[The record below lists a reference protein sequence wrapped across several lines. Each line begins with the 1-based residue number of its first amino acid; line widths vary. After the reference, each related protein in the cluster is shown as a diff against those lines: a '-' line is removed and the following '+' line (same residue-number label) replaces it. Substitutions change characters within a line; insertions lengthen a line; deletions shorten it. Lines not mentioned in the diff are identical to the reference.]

1 MTDAVGGLAAPADG
15 IRRQPPKRV
24 PMAQLIWDGL
34 FVGSFYALIA
44 LGYSMVY
51 GIIKLLNFAHGDI
64 YMLGAFIGFAALT
77 SLGGI
82 PATLSIGALLVVM
95 LLSMLLTG
103 TAGVI
108 IERLAYRPL
117 RGAPRL
123 AVLIT
128 AVGVSFSLEYGISA
142 IAGPN
147 PKAFPIRLEG
157 NVFNVIGARISL
169 PQIILI
175 LIAGVLMILLNF
187 YVQKT
192 STGRAM
198 RAISLDRN
206 ASLLM
211 GINVNSVITR
221 TFFIGSALAGAAG
234 VMAGAYYGK
243 IDFLMGFIIGL
254 KAFTA
259 AVIGGIGNI
268 KGAMLGGL
276 VLGFVEAF
284 GSEWFGGQWRDVFAF
299 AVLILFLTLR
309 PTGIL
314 GERVTE
320 RV

>member
-1 MTDAVGGLAAPADG
+1 MTQ
-15 IRRQPPKRV
+15 I
-24 PMAQLIWDGL
+24 IWDGL

-64 YMLGAFIGFAALT
+64 YMLGAFIGFVMLT
-77 SLGGI
+77 SMGGL
-82 PATLSIGALLVVM
+82 PGALSIGALLVV
-95 LLSMLLTG
+95 LLVSMAATG
-103 TAGVI
+103 GAGVL
-108 IERLAYRPL
+108 IERFAYRPL
-117 RGAPRL
+117 RKAPRL

-128 AVGVSFSLEYGISA
+128 AVGVSFTLQYGVSA
-142 IAGPN
+142 IMGPN
-147 PKAFPIRLEG
+147 PRSYPVRLEG
-157 NVFNVIGARISL
+157 DVFDILGARVSL
-169 PQIILI
+169 PQVL
-175 LIAGVLMILLNF
+175 LMAIAAILMISLNT
-187 YVQKT
+187 YIQKT

-198 RAISLDRN
+198 RSISLDMKG
-206 ASLLM
+206 SLLM

-234 VMAGAYYGK
+234 VMSGAYYGK
-243 IDFLMGFIIGL
+243 IDFMMGFLIGL

-268 KGAMLGGL
+268 QGAMLGGL
-276 VLGFVEAF
+276 VLGLLEAF
-284 GSEWFGGQWRDVFAF
+284 GASVFGGEWRDVFSF
-299 AVLILFLTLR
+299 VVLILFLTLR

>member
-1 MTDAVGGLAAPADG
+1 MT
-15 IRRQPPKRV
+15 
-24 PMAQLIWDGL
+24 QLIWDGL

-64 YMLGAFIGFAALT
+64 YMLGAFIGFALLT
-77 SLGGI
+77 SMGGI
-82 PATLSIGALLVVM
+82 PASLSLGALLVV
-95 LLSMLLTG
+95 LLASMLLTG
-103 TAGVI
+103 AVGVI

-117 RGAPRL
+117 RGSPRL

-128 AVGVSFSLEYGISA
+128 AVGVSFSLEYGVSA

-147 PKAFPIRLEG
+147 PRAFPVRLEG
-157 NVFNVIGARISL
+157 GVFDVLGARVSL
-169 PQIILI
+169 PQIILM
-175 LIAGVLMILLNF
+175 LIAAGLMVALNT
-187 YVQKT
+187 YIQKT

-198 RAISLDRN
+198 RSIALD
-206 ASLLM
+206 ATGSLLM
-211 GINVNSVITR
+211 GINVNAVITR

-284 GSEWFGGQWRDVFAF
+284 GAEWFGGQWRDVFAF

-320 RV
+320 RM

>member
-1 MTDAVGGLAAPADG
+1 MT
-15 IRRQPPKRV
+15 
-24 PMAQLIWDGL
+24 QLIWDGL

-64 YMLGAFIGFAALT
+64 YMLGAFIGFALLT
-77 SLGGI
+77 SMGGI
-82 PATLSIGALLVVM
+82 PASLSLGALLVV
-95 LLSMLLTG
+95 LLASMLLTG
-103 TAGVI
+103 TVGVI

-117 RGAPRL
+117 RGSPRL

-128 AVGVSFSLEYGISA
+128 AVGVSFSLEYGVSA

-147 PKAFPIRLEG
+147 PRAFPVRLEG
-157 NVFNVIGARISL
+157 GVFDVLGARVSL
-169 PQIILI
+169 PQIILM
-175 LIAGVLMILLNF
+175 LIAAGLMVALNT
-187 YVQKT
+187 YIQKT

-198 RAISLDRN
+198 RSIALD
-206 ASLLM
+206 ATGSLLM
-211 GINVNSVITR
+211 GINVNAVITR

-284 GSEWFGGQWRDVFAF
+284 GAEWFGGQWRDVFAF

-320 RV
+320 RM

>member
-1 MTDAVGGLAAPADG
+1 
-15 IRRQPPKRV
+15 
-24 PMAQLIWDGL
+24 MAQLIWDGL

-51 GIIKLLNFAHGDI
+51 GITKLLNFAHGDI
-64 YMLGAFIGFAALT
+64 YMLGAFIGFAILT
-77 SLGGI
+77 SLGGL
-82 PATLSIGALLVVM
+82 PASLSMGALLVVLM
-95 LLSMLLTG
+95 LSMLLTG
-103 TAGVI
+103 TAGVL

-128 AVGVSFSLEYGISA
+128 AVGVSFSLEYGVSA
-142 IAGPN
+142 VAGPN
-147 PKAFPIRLEG
+147 PRAFPVRLEG
-157 NVFNVIGARISL
+157 GVFDVLGARVSL
-169 PQIILI
+169 PQIVLM
-175 LIAGVLMILLNF
+175 LIAAALMIALNT

-198 RAISLDRN
+198 RSIALDMTG
-206 ASLLM
+206 SLLM
-211 GINVNSVITR
+211 GINVNAVITK

-243 IDFLMGFIIGL
+243 VDFLMGFIIGL

-276 VLGFVEAF
+276 VLGFIEAF
-284 GSEWFGGQWRDVFAF
+284 GTEWFGGQWRDVFAF

-320 RV
+320 RM

>member
-1 MTDAVGGLAAPADG
+1 
-15 IRRQPPKRV
+15 
-24 PMAQLIWDGL
+24 MAQLIWDGL

-51 GIIKLLNFAHGDI
+51 GIIKLLNFANGDI
-64 YMLGAFIGFAALT
+64 YMLGAFIGFALLT

-82 PATLSIGALLVVM
+82 PASLSLAALLVV
-95 LLSMLLTG
+95 LLVSMLLTG

-128 AVGVSFSLEYGISA
+128 AVGVSFSLEYGIAA

-147 PKAFPIRLEG
+147 PRAFPVRLEG
-157 NVFNVIGARISL
+157 GVFDVFGARVSL
-169 PQIILI
+169 PQIILM
-175 LIAGVLMILLNF
+175 LIAAMLMFALNT
-187 YVQKT
+187 YIQKT

-198 RAISLDRN
+198 RSIALDMTG
-206 ASLLM
+206 SLLM
-211 GINVNSVITR
+211 GINVNAVITR

-284 GSEWFGGQWRDVFAF
+284 GTEWFGGQWRDVFAF
-299 AVLILFLTLR
+299 SVLILFLTLR

-320 RV
+320 RM

>member
-1 MTDAVGGLAAPADG
+1 MTQV
-15 IRRQPPKRV
+15 
-24 PMAQLIWDGL
+24 IWDGL

-77 SLGGI
+77 SVGGI
-82 PATLSIGALLVVM
+82 PASLSIVTLLIVM
-95 LLSMLLTG
+95 LLSMVLTG
-103 TAGVI
+103 VAGVVV
-108 IERLAYRPL
+108 ERLAYRPL
-117 RGAPRL
+117 RSAPRL

-128 AVGVSFSLEYGISA
+128 AVGASFSLEYGISA

-147 PKAFPIRLEG
+147 PRAFPVRLEG
-157 NVFNVIGARISL
+157 DVFDFIGARISL

-175 LIAGVLMILLNF
+175 LIAAVLMLGLNT
-187 YVQKT
+187 YIQRT

-198 RAISLDRN
+198 RSIALDMRG
-206 ASLLM
+206 SLLM
-211 GINVNSVITR
+211 GVNVNAVITK

-276 VLGFVEAF
+276 LLGLIEAF

-299 AVLILFLTLR
+299 SVLILFLTLR

>member
-1 MTDAVGGLAAPADG
+1 
-15 IRRQPPKRV
+15 
-24 PMAQLIWDGL
+24 MAQLIWDGL

-51 GIIKLLNFAHGDI
+51 GITKLLNFAHGDI
-64 YMLGAFIGFAALT
+64 YMLGAFIGFAILT
-77 SLGGI
+77 SLGGL
-82 PATLSIGALLVVM
+82 PASLSMGALLVVLM
-95 LLSMLLTG
+95 LSMLLTG
-103 TAGVI
+103 TAGVV

-128 AVGVSFSLEYGISA
+128 AVGVSFSLEYGVSA
-142 IAGPN
+142 VAGPN
-147 PKAFPIRLEG
+147 PRAFPVRLEG
-157 NVFNVIGARISL
+157 GVFDVLGARVSL
-169 PQIILI
+169 PQIVLM
-175 LIAGVLMILLNF
+175 LIAAALMIALNT

-198 RAISLDRN
+198 RSIALDMTG
-206 ASLLM
+206 SLLM
-211 GINVNSVITR
+211 GINVNAVITK

-243 IDFLMGFIIGL
+243 VDFLMGFIIGL

-276 VLGFVEAF
+276 VLGFIEAF
-284 GSEWFGGQWRDVFAF
+284 GTEWFGGQWRDVFAF

-320 RV
+320 RM

>member
-1 MTDAVGGLAAPADG
+1 MT
-15 IRRQPPKRV
+15 
-24 PMAQLIWDGL
+24 QLIWNGL

-64 YMLGAFIGFAALT
+64 YMLGAFIGFATLSSVGIIPASMSITALLIVLLLT
-77 SLGGI
+77 MIVTGGI
-82 PATLSIGALLVVM
+82 
-95 LLSMLLTG
+95 
-103 TAGVI
+103 GVG
-108 IERLAYRPL
+108 IERVAYRPL
-117 RGAPRL
+117 RNSPRL

-128 AVGVSFSLEYGISA
+128 AVGASFTLEYGVSA

-147 PKAFPIRLEG
+147 PRVFPVRLQG
-157 NVFNVIGARISL
+157 QSFDVLGARISA
-169 PQIILI
+169 PQI
-175 LIAGVLMILLNF
+175 VLMVVAVILMLGLNS
-187 YVQKT
+187 YIQRT
-192 STGRAM
+192 SMGRAM
-198 RAISLDRN
+198 RAIALDPKG
-206 ASLLM
+206 SLLM
-211 GINVNSVITR
+211 GINVNKVITW

-276 VLGFVEAF
+276 VLGLLEAF
-284 GSEWFGGQWRDVFAF
+284 GSQWLGGEWRDVFTF
-299 AVLILFLTLR
+299 AVLIAFLTLR
-309 PTGIL
+309 PTGLL

>member
-1 MTDAVGGLAAPADG
+1 MTQ
-15 IRRQPPKRV
+15 I
-24 PMAQLIWDGL
+24 IWDGL

-64 YMLGAFIGFAALT
+64 YMLGAFIGFVMLT
-77 SLGGI
+77 SMGGL
-82 PATLSIGALLVVM
+82 PGALSIGALLVV
-95 LLSMLLTG
+95 LLVSMAATG
-103 TAGVI
+103 GAGVL
-108 IERLAYRPL
+108 IERFAYRPL
-117 RGAPRL
+117 RKAPRL

-128 AVGVSFSLEYGISA
+128 AVGVSFSLQYGVSA
-142 IAGPN
+142 IMGPN
-147 PKAFPIRLEG
+147 PRSYPVRLEG
-157 NVFNVIGARISL
+157 DVFDILGARVSL
-169 PQIILI
+169 PQVL
-175 LIAGVLMILLNF
+175 LMAIAAILMISLNT
-187 YVQKT
+187 YIQKT

-198 RAISLDRN
+198 RSISLDMKG
-206 ASLLM
+206 SLLM

-234 VMAGAYYGK
+234 VMSGAYYGK
-243 IDFLMGFIIGL
+243 IDFMMGFLIGL

-268 KGAMLGGL
+268 QGAMLGGL
-276 VLGFVEAF
+276 VLGLLEAF
-284 GSEWFGGQWRDVFAF
+284 GASVFGGEWRDVFSF
-299 AVLILFLTLR
+299 VVLILFLTLR

>member
-1 MTDAVGGLAAPADG
+1 MT
-15 IRRQPPKRV
+15 
-24 PMAQLIWDGL
+24 QLVWNGL

-64 YMLGAFIGFAALT
+64 YMLGAFVGFAMLT
-77 SLGGI
+77 SVGVIPASMSITALLIVLLLCMVVTGGI
-82 PATLSIGALLVVM
+82 
-95 LLSMLLTG
+95 
-103 TAGVI
+103 GVG
-108 IERLAYRPL
+108 IEYLAYRPL
-117 RGAPRL
+117 RNSPRL

-128 AVGVSFSLEYGISA
+128 AVGASFTLEYGVSA
-142 IAGPN
+142 VAGPN
-147 PKAFPIRLEG
+147 PKVFPVRLEG
-157 NVFNVIGARISL
+157 ESFTVLGARISV
-169 PQIILI
+169 PQI
-175 LIAGVLMILLNF
+175 VLMVIAVLLMLGLNA
-187 YVQKT
+187 YIQRT
-192 STGRAM
+192 SMGRAM
-198 RAISLDRN
+198 RAIALDTKG
-206 ASLLM
+206 SLLM
-211 GINVNSVITR
+211 GINVNKVITW

-276 VLGFVEAF
+276 LLGLLEAF
-284 GSEWFGGQWRDVFAF
+284 GSQWLGGEWRDVFTF
-299 AVLILFLTLR
+299 GVLIAFLTLK
-309 PTGIL
+309 PTGLL